1 MQTELEWQET
11 DVQTA
16 RGATNV
22 IVSSIQLNVS

>member
-1 MQTELEWQET
+1 MQTELEWQEI

-22 IVSSIQLNVS
+22 KVRNIQLNVS